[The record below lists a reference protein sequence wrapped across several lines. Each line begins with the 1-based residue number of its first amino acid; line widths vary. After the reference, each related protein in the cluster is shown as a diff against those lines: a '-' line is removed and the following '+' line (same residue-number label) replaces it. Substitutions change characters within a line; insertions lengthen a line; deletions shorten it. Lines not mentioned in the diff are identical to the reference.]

1 MQSSSFPRVDAE
13 TTSHPARTVPF
24 MVDTARRAVAELA
37 ASQHR
42 AFTRKQAAE
51 LNFDYRRI
59 ATAIRDGWLNE
70 PRPGVLTIIDG
81 RPTWEQRL
89 TVLLLAAGGR
99 AVVSHRSAAR
109 LHDFDG
115 FNSPGNATL
124 EVSVAS
130 SAHFVPG
137 TTAVV
142 HHVSALEARDVTTV
156 KGFPCVRRERALG
169 EIGSVVKDHGMVRR
183 ALTSAR
189 RRGLDLATTRE
200 VAERLHRP
208 GQAGTG
214 VLLRLL
220 DNIPWEGQLPAT
232 WFEELLGLCVDDPS
246 LPPMKL
252 QYPITD
258 ESGVIV
264 ARPNIAFPS
273 VMLGL
278 EAHSREFH
286 FGPVAEQLDEERD
299 IAAALCGWELTYL
312 GWHATK
318 KPSQVLGVV
327 KALVEV
333 RRRNLRAGAA

>member
-1 MQSSSFPRVDAE
+1 
-13 TTSHPARTVPF
+13 

-59 ATAIRDGWLNE
+59 ATAKREGWLIE
-70 PRPGVLTIIDG
+70 PRPGVLALDG

-89 TVLLLAAGGR
+89 SIVLLASGGR
-99 AVVSHRSAAR
+99 AVASHRTAAR
-109 LHDFDG
+109 LHGFDG
-115 FNSPGNATL
+115 FETAGNATL
-124 EVSVAS
+124 EVSVTGDV
-130 SAHFVPG
+130 HFEPG
-137 TTAVV
+137 TSAVV
-142 HHVSALEARDVTTV
+142 HHVKSLDPCDITTV
-156 KGFPCVRRERALG
+156 RGFRCVRRERALA
-169 EIGSVVKDHGMVRR
+169 ELGSVVKDERLVRR

-189 RRGLDLATTRE
+189 RNGLDLTTARA

-214 VLLRLL
+214 LLIRLL

-232 WFEELLGLCVDDPS
+232 WFEELLALCLDDPT
-246 LPPMKL
+246 LPPMRL
-252 QYPITD
+252 QYPVAD
-258 ESGVIV
+258 DSGVIV
-264 ARPNIAFPS
+264 ARPDIAFPS

-286 FGPVAEQLDEERD
+286 WGEIAQRLDEERD

-312 GWHATK
+312 GWYATK
-318 KPSQVLGVV
+318 RPAEVLGVV
-327 KALVEV
+327 KRLIDV
-333 RRRNLRAGAA
+333 RRRNLRAGGA